1 VTVPAINANTGAD
14 YYDIYLQGNPN
25 TYRTALDQIF
35 GVTNQYC
42 ALTAISVEPI
52 ASGTSA
58 DYLSSDG
65 VSYVSVISSL
75 TDSRVEAS
83 IPSSDSFT
91 YFYEFRFKGLA
102 NGLAHAF
109 TDPIKVKVTNCD

>member
-1 VTVPAINANTGAD
+1 M
-14 YYDIYLQGNPN
+14 
-25 TYRTALDQIF
+25 
-35 GVTNQYC
+35 TNQYC

-75 TDSRVEAS
+75 TNSKVKAS
-83 IPSSDSFT
+83 IPSSASFT
-91 YFYEFRFKGLA
+91 YFYQFRFKGVA
-102 NGLAHAF
+102 DGLAEAF
-109 TDPIKVKVTNCD
+109 TNPIKVKVTNCDANVLTPPTIIPNTPG